1 MYFQAL
7 NSTTSVSTTAQS
19 SVPHAFQ
26 ISMPPQA
33 QLPRAS
39 ILEKDTESVSP
50 VFPISTGTLLSS
62 VPPPVYSALKKCP
75 AGKDSVAG
83 IVFVCHFVTTTT
95 TTTSVF
101 QVSHLLP
108 DNVSGAD
115 DSGDTRRVSTG
126 SATGAEEEGDDGEHD
141 PCPDFQPVIPLPAEV
156 ELTTGE
162 EEETVLFESRAKL
175 FR

>member
-1 MYFQAL
+1 
-7 NSTTSVSTTAQS
+7 
-19 SVPHAFQ
+19 
-26 ISMPPQA
+26 MPPQA

-39 ILEKDTESVSP
+39 ILEKDTDSASP

-75 AGKDSVAG
+75 AGKDGVPG
-83 IVFVCHFVTTTT
+83 TGFMFVTTTT
-95 TTTSVF
+95 TTTLNVL
-101 QVSHLLP
+101 QISHLL
-108 DNVSGAD
+108 DNILGAD
-115 DSGDTRRVSTG
+115 GGGDVRRVSTG
-126 SATGAEEEGDDGEHD
+126 SAAGVEEGEVDEVDHD

-162 EEETVLFESRAKL
+162 EEESVLFENRAKL

>member
-1 MYFQAL
+1 
-7 NSTTSVSTTAQS
+7 
-19 SVPHAFQ
+19 
-26 ISMPPQA
+26 MPPQA

-39 ILEKDTESVSP
+39 ILEKDTDSASP

-83 IVFVCHFVTTTT
+83 TGSVFVNTTTT
-95 TTTSVF
+95 LNVL
-101 QVSHLLP
+101 QISHLL
-108 DNVSGAD
+108 DNILGAD
-115 DSGDTRRVSTG
+115 GGGDVRRVSTG
-126 SATGAEEEGDDGEHD
+126 SAAGVEEGEGDEVDQD

-162 EEETVLFESRAKL
+162 EEETVLFENRAKL

>member
-1 MYFQAL
+1 
-7 NSTTSVSTTAQS
+7 
-19 SVPHAFQ
+19 
-26 ISMPPQA
+26 MPPQA

-39 ILEKDTESVSP
+39 ILEKDTDSASP
-50 VFPISTGTLLSS
+50 VFPISTGMLLSS

-83 IVFVCHFVTTTT
+83 IGFVFTTAATTTT
-95 TTTSVF
+95 TITILNVL
-101 QVSHLLP
+101 QLSHLL
-108 DNVSGAD
+108 DILGAD
-115 DSGDTRRVSTG
+115 GSVDVRRVSTG
-126 SATGAEEEGDDGEHD
+126 SAAGVEEGEGDDADHD